1 MRILSRRGV
10 RAGRGAQRGGA
21 QQGVV
26 PRRAL
31 DRFGVPR
38 NQEVHT
44 VVSWEA
50 VLREEE
56 GRAVATTKQ
65 LVLGSRRKTAEVDVP
80 HLGRL

>member
-1 MRILSRRGV
+1 MLILNRRGV
-10 RAGRGAQRGGA
+10 RAGQGAQRGGA

-56 GRAVATTKQ
+56 GRAVATNNQ
-65 LVLGSRRKTAEVDVP
+65 LVLGSRWKTAGAEVP
-80 HLGRL
+80 HLDKL